1 MSHPGSSPANSP
13 AQLLLDRSFL
23 DLRCR
28 LLDLAAGLD
37 RIDRATGAE
46 TALHDPRRAQIE
58 QALHLLLTPGTNR
71 AEQIQLL
78 FSDSYTDNWLNALRQ
93 GQTQPQLAGQAFR
106 EQA

>member
-1 MSHPGSSPANSP
+1 MANPASSAAASP
-13 AQLLLDRSFL
+13 AQQLLDRSFL

-28 LLDLAAGLD
+28 LLDLASGLD
-37 RIDRATGAE
+37 RIDRAAGAE
-46 TALHDPRRAQIE
+46 AARTDPRRAQIE
-58 QALHLLLTPGTNR
+58 QALQLLLAPGSTR

-78 FSDSYTDNWLNALRQ
+78 FSDSYTDNWLDALRQ

>member
-1 MSHPGSSPANSP
+1 MSNPASSVAASP
-13 AQLLLDRSFL
+13 AQQLLDRSFL

-28 LLDLAAGLD
+28 LLDLASGLD
-37 RIDRATGAE
+37 RIDRAAGSEAART
-46 TALHDPRRAQIE
+46 DPRRAQIE
-58 QALHLLLTPGTNR
+58 QALQLLLAPGSTR

-78 FSDSYTDNWLNALRQ
+78 FSDSYTDNWLDALRQ